1 MWSTW
6 FKDDC
11 TFKGAECKAYFIQ
24 DLQKQSFH
32 PEYLW
37 LFPFGSCSTDS
48 DFTVSVE
55 QHHVNVMHFCLS
67 VWLPWGRV
75 LDYEIMFWNMQGIK
89 KHLRDPLLQDLGGVF
104 VIKSQ
109 ALLCYFDQS
118 FLDISKLIM
127 AQMLQYLVGFSN
139 YSLGILLCNS
149 LLQQLLATGN
159 SNASIFS
166 WK

>member
-1 MWSTW
+1 MTVHSKMLNAKLTLYRIYRNKVFTPNISDCSLLDPVAQTLTLQFLLNNIMWTW
-6 FKDDC
+6 C
-11 TFKGAECKAYFIQ
+11 I
-24 DLQKQSFH
+24 
-32 PEYLW
+32 
-37 LFPFGSCSTDS
+37 
-48 DFTVSVE
+48 
-55 QHHVNVMHFCLS
+55 FCLS

-75 LDYEIMFWNMQGIK
+75 LDYEIMCWNMQGIK

-139 YSLGILLCNS
+139 YSLGILLCNN

-159 SNASIFS
+159 SNASIFG
-166 WK
+166 